1 MTYLSVENLSK
12 NYGHKVLFEGLT
24 FGISKGDKTA
34 LIAQNGT
41 GKSTL
46 LQILAGKEVPD
57 EGKVMTAKG
66 LEIGFLEQE
75 PELDDSMTISEF
87 ISRGESDMVNLVRNY
102 EEAARRQAHDFN
114 RETQDAFQKATA
126 AMDAANAWD
135 FEQRLEQILGKL
147 DIHDLDQPIAS
158 LSGGERKR
166 VALAFVLLD
175 NPDLL
180 ILDEPT
186 NHLDVEMIE
195 WLEEYLQQS
204 AVTLLMVTHDRY
216 FLDRVC
222 NHILELDG
230 GDLYHHKGNYR
241 YFLTKRAERQEIERR
256 EAYKAKQLY
265 KNELEWMRRSPKAR
279 TSKSKSRIDDF
290 YETKEKADTGRDDP
304 ELRLEM
310 DMQRLGGKIL
320 ELIKVSKS
328 FDDQVILDD
337 FTYTFKKGERI
348 GIIGKNG
355 SGKSTFLNVIT
366 GKEPYDS
373 GKIRT
378 GETVV
383 FGHYRQQQ
391 MDFNED
397 QRVIDVIE
405 EVAKVIELSNGKKI
419 SASQFLEHFMFTAE
433 MQYTPVEKLSGG
445 EKRRLGL
452 MMVLL
457 KNPNFLILDEPTNDL
472 DLLTLNKLEE
482 FLMGFGGCLILVS
495 HDRFFMDKLVEH
507 YFVFEGDGEIKSH
520 HGTYEEYREKKLSDL
535 KSKGSKSDEHSG
547 AKSGNNGSN
556 EDTPVS
562 HPGKD
567 QNRKLSYNE
576 RREYKKLEEE
586 ISKLEMKKEA
596 LEEEISS
603 GTLDHKTLREKSD
616 SYSKLTDT
624 LDAKTERW
632 FELAERS
639 DEI

>member
-1 MTYLSVENLSK
+1 
-12 NYGHKVLFEGLT
+12 
-24 FGISKGDKTA
+24 
-34 LIAQNGT
+34 
-41 GKSTL
+41 
-46 LQILAGKEVPD
+46 
-57 EGKVMTAKG
+57 
-66 LEIGFLEQE
+66 QE
-75 PELDDSMTISEF
+75 
-87 ISRGESDMVNLVRNY
+87 
-102 EEAARRQAHDFN
+102 
-114 RETQDAFQKATA
+114 AFQKATA

-135 FEQRLEQILGKL
+135 FENRLEQILGKL

-204 AVTLLMVTHDRY
+204 NVTLLMVTHDRY

-222 NHILELDG
+222 NHIMELDNG
-230 GDLYHHKGNYR
+230 ELYHHKGNYQ

-328 FDDQVILDD
+328 FDEQVILDD

-355 SGKSTFLNVIT
+355 SGKSTFLNIIT

-391 MDFNED
+391 MDFDED

-405 EVAKVIELSNGKKI
+405 DVAKVVELSNGKKI
-419 SASQFLEHFMFTAE
+419 SASQFLEHFMFTPE

-507 YFVFEGDGEIKSH
+507 YFVFEGDGEIRSH
-520 HGTYEEYREKKLSDL
+520 HGSYEEYREQKLSEVKERNKGEKETENKENGRPD
-535 KSKGSKSDEHSG
+535 KEKGSAKTPKSE
-547 AKSGNNGSN
+547 
-556 EDTPVS
+556 
-562 HPGKD
+562 
-567 QNRKLSYNE
+567 KLSYNE
-576 RREYKKLEEE
+576 RREYKKLESEIAELEE
-586 ISKLEMKKEA
+586 AKKE
-596 LEEEISS
+596 LEAELNS
-603 GTLDHKTLREKSD
+603 GSLDHEDLQRKSTVYGELSEK
-616 SYSKLTDT
+616 
-624 LDAKTERW
+624 
-632 FELAERS
+632 
-639 DEI
+639 

>member
-57 EGKVMTAKG
+57 DGKVMTARG

-87 ISRGESDMVNLVRNY
+87 ISQGESEMVKLVRNY
-102 EEAARRQAHDFN
+102 EEAAQKQAHDFN
-114 RETQDAFQKATA
+114 PETQEAFEKATA

-135 FEQRLEQILGKL
+135 FEHRLEQILGKL
-147 DIHDLDQPIAS
+147 NIHDLDQPIAS

-204 AVTLLMVTHDRY
+204 NVTLLMVTHDRY

-222 NHILELDG
+222 NHILELDN
-230 GDLYHHKGNYR
+230 GDLYHHKGNYQ

-328 FDDQVILDD
+328 FDEQVILED

-355 SGKSTFLNVIT
+355 SGKSTFLNIIT

-391 MDFNED
+391 LDFDEN

-405 EVAKVIELSNGKKI
+405 EVAKVIELANGKKI
-419 SASQFLEHFMFTAE
+419 SASQFLEHFMFTSE

-445 EKRRLGL
+445 EKRRLSL
-452 MMVLL
+452 MKVLL

-482 FLMGFGGCLILVS
+482 FLMNFNGCLILVS

-507 YFVFEGDGEIKSH
+507 YLVFEGEGEILSH
-520 HGTYEEYREKKLSDL
+520 HGTYEEYREKKLAEIKSADKENSKRQDDKNHDDRNRDNSDKASE
-535 KSKGSKSDEHSG
+535 KSK
-547 AKSGNNGSN
+547 
-556 EDTPVS
+556 
-562 HPGKD
+562 
-567 QNRKLSYNE
+567 KLSYNE
-576 RREYKKLEEE
+576 RREYRKLEEE
-586 ISKLEMKKEA
+586 ISELEKAKEE
-596 LEEEISS
+596 LENELSS
-603 GTLDHKTLREKSD
+603 GTLHHEDLQEKSARYGELSD
-616 SYSKLTDT
+616 K

-639 DEI
+639 EAG

>member
-1 MTYLSVENLSK
+1 MTFLTVENLSK

-46 LQILAGKEVPD
+46 LRILAGDEVPD
-57 EGKVMTAKG
+57 EGKVMRTKG
-66 LEIGFLEQE
+66 LDIGFLEQE
-75 PELDDSMTISEF
+75 PELDDNKTISEF
-87 ISRGESDMVNLVRNY
+87 ISQGKSDMVQLARNY
-102 EEAARRQAHDFN
+102 EEAAQRQARDFN
-114 RETQDAFQKATA
+114 TESQEAFQKATA

-186 NHLDVEMIE
+186 NHLDVDMIE

-204 AVTLLMVTHDRY
+204 SVTLLMVTHDRY

-222 NHILELDG
+222 NHILELDNG
-230 GDLYHHKGNYR
+230 ELYHHKGNYQ
-241 YFLTKRAERQEIERR
+241 YFLAKRAERQEIERR
-256 EAYKAKQLY
+256 EAYKTKQLY

-290 YETKEKADTGRDDP
+290 YETKEKADTGRDDL
-304 ELRLEM
+304 ELRMEM

-391 MDFNED
+391 MDFDED

-405 EVAKVIELSNGKKI
+405 EVAKVIELANGKKI
-419 SASQFLEHFMFTAE
+419 SASQFLEHFMFTSE
-433 MQYTPVEKLSGG
+433 MQYTPVAKLSGG

-452 MMVLL
+452 MTVLL

-482 FLMGFGGCLILVS
+482 FLMGFGGCLVLVS

-507 YFVFEGDGEIKSH
+507 YFVFEGDGEIRSH
-520 HGTYEEYREKKLSDL
+520 HGTYEEYRELKAAEESEDKKEKRETGKKEIDRPQKSSASTSNNSDN
-535 KSKGSKSDEHSG
+535 K
-547 AKSGNNGSN
+547 
-556 EDTPVS
+556 
-562 HPGKD
+562 
-567 QNRKLSYNE
+567 KLSYNE

-586 ISKLEMKKEA
+586 IAELEKQKEA
-596 LEEEISS
+596 LEAQISS
-603 GTLDHKTLREKSD
+603 GTLDHEELQEKSNTYGELTSMLD
-616 SYSKLTDT
+616 S
-624 LDAKTERW
+624 KTERW
-632 FELAERS
+632 FELAERA
-639 DEI
+639 DENQL